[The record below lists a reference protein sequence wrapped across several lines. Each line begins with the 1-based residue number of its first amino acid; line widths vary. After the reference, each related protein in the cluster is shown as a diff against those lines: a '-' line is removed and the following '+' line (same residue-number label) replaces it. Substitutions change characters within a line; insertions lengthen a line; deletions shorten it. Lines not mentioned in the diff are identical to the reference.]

1 MNKQEFLDLCP
12 LYALGALDG
21 DDLARFR
28 AVLADARALDDEMR
42 AALAEATHAAAQL
55 SLAAPEAVPSAAV
68 KDRLM
73 ARIRSSEASVK
84 ATEASSQTAHA
95 APPSAPQPARRLVS
109 PKSRQPSWLDRV
121 LVAWLTP
128 RPAFA
133 VAFGLLVLSVG
144 LVVYVQTLNR
154 TVNDKDVAL
163 TVARSHILEL
173 RDSLSRKDAL
183 LEVIRARGLQV
194 VAMAGT
200 EASPAGYGKILWD
213 PERKSA
219 VLQVSLPPQ
228 PSDKDYQLWV
238 IRDGK
243 PVDAGVFQVS
253 TGGADDGMYRIEQL
267 VETDKAVI
275 NAFAVTV
282 EPKGGVPQPTG
293 SMVLLGA
300 VEI

>member
-55 SLAAPEAVPSAAV
+55 SLAAPEALPSAAV

-73 ARIRSSEASVK
+73 ARIRGAEA
-84 ATEASSQTAHA
+84 A
-95 APPSAPQPARRLVS
+95 APLAAPAETIVPPAARRPV
-109 PKSRQPSWLDRV
+109 RQASWLDRV
-121 LVAWLTP
+121 LTAWLTP
-128 RPAFA
+128 RPALAF
-133 VAFGLLVLSVG
+133 AFGLLVLSVG

-154 TVNDKDVAL
+154 SVSDKDAALVA
-163 TVARSHILEL
+163 ARSHILEL

-228 PSDKDYQLWV
+228 PSGKDYQLWV

-253 TGGADDGMYRIEQL
+253 TGGADDGMYRIERL